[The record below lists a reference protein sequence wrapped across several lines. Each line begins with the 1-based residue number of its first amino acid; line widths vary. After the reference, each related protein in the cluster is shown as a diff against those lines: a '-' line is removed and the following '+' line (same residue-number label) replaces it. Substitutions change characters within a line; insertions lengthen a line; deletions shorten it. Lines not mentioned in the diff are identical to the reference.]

1 MMKILGLTKEDIN
14 IKQNFPEFISLLSTD
29 KVKGYIKNRQVEELA
44 ESFSKGNFAAIC
56 YLLSYINELDFASE
70 LLRYHY
76 NKYLFTKI
84 LNLKIDELVIDNEIV
99 LTAEECVFNEVRFED
114 YVSPY
119 PNTALKDFNF
129 IHCVIDKLIIKNSL
143 IDVSNESIINYYKLQ
158 GTSIKE
164 IIRI

>member
-1 MMKILGLTKEDIN
+1 M
-14 IKQNFPEFISLLSTD
+14 SLLSNG

-44 ESFSKGNFAAIC
+44 ESFSKSNFAALC

-84 LNLKIDELVIDNEIV
+84 LNLKIDELVIDNEIM

-119 PNTALKDFNF
+119 TTKVLKDIKFTN
-129 IHCVIDKLIIKNSL
+129 CVIDKLILENSL
-143 IDVSNESIINYYKLQ
+143 NDVSNETIIKYYKQ
-158 GTSIKE
+158 QNTSIKE
-164 IIRI
+164 IIRV

>member
-1 MMKILGLTKEDIN
+1 MKILGLTKEDIN

-119 PNTALKDFNF
+119 SNTALKDFNF
-129 IHCVIDKLIIKNSL
+129 IYCVIDKLIIKNSL

>member
-1 MMKILGLTKEDIN
+1 MKILGLTKEDIN

-84 LNLKIDELVIDNEIV
+84 LNLKIDELVIDHKAVLEAKECKFNEI
-99 LTAEECVFNEVRFED
+99 RFKD

-119 PNTALKDFNF
+119 TTKVLKDIKFTN
-129 IHCVIDKLIIKNSL
+129 CVIDKLILENSL
-143 IDVSNESIINYYKLQ
+143 NDVSNETIIKYYKQ
-158 GTSIKE
+158 QDTSIKE
-164 IIRI
+164 IIRV

>member
-1 MMKILGLTKEDIN
+1 MKILGLTKEDIN

-44 ESFSKGNFAAIC
+44 ESFSKSNFAALC

-76 NKYLFTKI
+76 STYLSTKI
-84 LNLKIDELVIDNEIV
+84 LNLKIDELVIDNEIM
-99 LTAEECVFNEVRFED
+99 LTAEECVFNEVRFKD
-114 YVSPY
+114 YFTPY
-119 PNTALKDFNF
+119 ATKPLKDFKF
-129 IHCVIDKLIIKNSL
+129 MSCVIDKLILENSL
-143 IDVSNESIINYYKLQ
+143 PDVSNETIIKYYKQ
-158 GTSIKE
+158 QDTSIKE

>member
-1 MMKILGLTKEDIN
+1 MKILGITKNINTKET
-14 IKQNFPEFISLLSTD
+14 FPDFMSLLSNG

-44 ESFSKGNFAAIC
+44 ESFSKSNFAALC

-84 LNLKIDELVIDNEIV
+84 LNLKIDELVIDNEIM

-119 PNTALKDFNF
+119 TTKVLKDIKFTN
-129 IHCVIDKLIIKNSL
+129 CVIDKLILENSL
-143 IDVSNESIINYYKLQ
+143 NDVSNETIIKYYKQ
-158 GTSIKE
+158 QNTSIKE
-164 IIRI
+164 IIRV

>member
-1 MMKILGLTKEDIN
+1 MKILGLTKEDIN

-44 ESFSKGNFAAIC
+44 ESFSKSNFAALC

-84 LNLKIDELVIDNEIV
+84 LNLKIDELVIDNEIM
-99 LTAEECVFNEVRFED
+99 LTAEECVFNEVRFKD
-114 YVSPY
+114 YFTPY
-119 PNTALKDFNF
+119 VTKPLKDFKF
-129 IHCVIDKLIIKNSL
+129 MSCVIDKLILENSL
-143 IDVSNESIINYYKLQ
+143 LDVSNETIIKYYKQ
-158 GTSIKE
+158 QDTSIKE
-164 IIRI
+164 IIRV